1 MFVLYVLMVVL
12 LYYAIAS
19 EFELIIFADFGYRL
33 VLHCPR
39 FCI

>member
-12 LYYAIAS
+12 SYCAIAS
-19 EFELIIFADFGYRL
+19 EFELIIFVDFRYRL
-33 VLHCPR
+33 VLHCQS